1 MPRHTPRSR
10 SFTAS
15 LPTMTPHAAIRRNTE
30 NFHERSGRGVTA
42 TGSGAVHLS
51 VGCAVARGS
60 ELGAAMHSY
69 DYWLILAFFA
79 LVLIPAP
86 FLGRFYYKVM
96 EGQRTWLSPI
106 LGPVERGC
114 YRVAGVD
121 PQAEQSWQKYTLA
134 LLAFNLAGF
143 LLLFAILLF
152 QDHLPL
158 NPQNLPGQEWTL
170 AFNTA
175 VSFMTN
181 TNWQSYSGEASLSY
195 LSQMA
200 GLTVQNFVSAA
211 TGLAVLVALCRGISR
226 RSTATLGNFWVDMT
240 RATLYGL
247 LPMCLV
253 LALFLVWQGV
263 PQTFAH
269 YVNAVTMQGVDQ
281 VIPLGPAASQIAI
294 KQLGTNGGGFFGVN
308 SAHPFEDPTAWAN
321 LFELSAIILI
331 PVALVFTFG
340 HYVKD
345 LRQSRAILGCM
356 LALFL
361 IGGATSLWA
370 EYQPNPT
377 LNNPAVEQ
385 TAPLEGKEARF
396 GTTGTVLWSVTTTA
410 ASNGSVNGMHDSL
423 NPLSGMVALVNM
435 MVGEVIFGGV
445 GAGLY
450 GMLLNVLIAVFAA
463 GLPGPAG
470 AISNPGP
477 HGFSQLLY
485 AYTSASA
492 NNGSAFGGLSANT
505 PFHNLMLGLG
515 MLIGRFGYILP
526 VLALAGSLAMKKT
539 APIGQNSFPTHG
551 PLFVTLLTVTI
562 LLVGGLTFLPTLALG
577 PIAEHLS
584 MGF

>member
-1 MPRHTPRSR
+1 
-10 SFTAS
+10 
-15 LPTMTPHAAIRRNTE
+15 
-30 NFHERSGRGVTA
+30 
-42 TGSGAVHLS
+42 
-51 VGCAVARGS
+51 
-60 ELGAAMHSY
+60 MHSY
-69 DYWLILAFFA
+69 DYA
-79 LVLIPAP
+79 LVLAFLALVLVPAP
-86 FLGRFYYKVM
+86 WLGRFYYKVM
-96 EGQRTWLSPI
+96 EGQRTWLTPVV
-106 LGPVERGC
+106 GPVEKLC

-121 PQAEQSWQKYTLA
+121 PSNEQSWRTYALA
-134 LLAFNLAGF
+134 LLMFNLVGF
-143 LLLFAILLF
+143 LLLFSVLVF
-152 QDHLPL
+152 QQYLPL
-158 NPQNLPGQEWTL
+158 NPQQLPGQEWTQ

-175 VSFMTN
+175 VSFVTN

-195 LSQMA
+195 LSQMI

-226 RSTATLGNFWVDMT
+226 RSASTLGNFWADMT

-247 LPMCLV
+247 LPLCLL

-269 YVNAVTMQGVDQ
+269 YVNAVTMQGADQ

-308 SAHPFEDPTAWAN
+308 SAHPFENPTAWSN
-321 LFELSAIILI
+321 LFELASIILI

-345 LRQSRAILGCM
+345 LRQSRAIIACM

-361 IGGATSLWA
+361 IGGGTALYA
-370 EYQPNPT
+370 EYQPNPA
-377 LNNPAVEQ
+377 LNSPQVEQ
-385 TAPLEGKEARF
+385 SAPLEGKEVRF
-396 GTTGTVLWSVTTTA
+396 GTTGTVLWTETTTA

-450 GMLLNVLIAVFAA
+450 GMLLNVLIAVFLA
-463 GLPGPAG
+463 GLMIGRTPQYLGKKLQAKEVQWLVITLLVMPVGVLVLGAVAAVLPGAV
-470 AISNPGP
+470 ASVSNPGP
-477 HGFSQLLY
+477 HGFSQILY
-485 AYTSASA
+485 AFTSASA
-492 NNGSAFGGLSANT
+492 NNGSAFAGLNANT
-505 PFHNLMLGLG
+505 PFYNLMLGVG

-526 VLALAGSLAMKKT
+526 VLALAGSLALKKK
-539 APIGQNSFPTHG
+539 APIDQNSFPTHG
-551 PLFVTLLTVTI
+551 PLFVALLTMTI

-577 PIAEHLS
+577 PIAEQLTQ
-584 MGF
+584 GF

>member
-1 MPRHTPRSR
+1 
-10 SFTAS
+10 
-15 LPTMTPHAAIRRNTE
+15 
-30 NFHERSGRGVTA
+30 
-42 TGSGAVHLS
+42 
-51 VGCAVARGS
+51 
-60 ELGAAMHSY
+60 MHGY
-69 DYWLILAFFA
+69 DYGLILAFFA

-86 FLGRFYYKVM
+86 FLGRFYYRVM
-96 EGQRTWLSPI
+96 EGQRTWLSPV

-114 YRVAGVD
+114 YRLAGVD
-121 PQAEQSWQKYTLA
+121 HTVEQSWQKYTLA

-143 LLLFAILLF
+143 SLLFAILLL
-152 QDHLPL
+152 QGHLPL
-158 NPQNLPGQEWTL
+158 NPEKVPGMEWTQ

-175 VSFMTN
+175 VSFTTN

-195 LSQMA
+195 LSQML
-200 GLTVQNFVSAA
+200 GLAVQNFVSAA
-211 TGLAVLVALCRGISR
+211 TGLAVLVALCRGIGRKSA
-226 RSTATLGNFWVDMT
+226 ATLGNFWVDMT

-247 LPMCLV
+247 LPLCLL

-269 YVNAVTMQGVDQ
+269 YVHGLTMQGADQ

-308 SAHPFEDPTAWAN
+308 SAHPFENPTAWSN
-321 LFELSAIILI
+321 LFEVASIILI
-331 PVALVFTFG
+331 PAALVFTFG

-345 LRQSRAILGCM
+345 LRQSRAIIACM
-356 LALFL
+356 LVLFL

-370 EYQPNPT
+370 ESQPNPA
-377 LNNPAVEQ
+377 LHNASVEQ

-396 GTTGTVLWSVTTTA
+396 GTTATVLWSVTTTA

-423 NPLSGMVALVNM
+423 NPLSGMVSLVNM

-450 GMLLNVLIAVFAA
+450 GMLLNVLIAVFLAGLMIGRTPEYLGKKLAA
-463 GLPGPAG
+463 REVQLLVVTLLVMPVSVLGLGAIAASLPGPA
-470 AISNPGP
+470 AAVSNPGA

-485 AYTSASA
+485 AYTSAGA
-492 NNGSAFGGLSANT
+492 NNGSAFAGFGANT

-526 VLALAGSLAMKKT
+526 VLALAGSLALKKT
-539 APIGQNSFPTHG
+539 APIGPNSFPAVRDPAHRDH
-551 PLFVTLLTVTI
+551 F
-562 LLVGGLTFLPTLALG
+562 VGGRPDLPADPGPGADCRTPEPGFLR
-577 PIAEHLS
+577 I
-584 MGF
+584 

>member
-1 MPRHTPRSR
+1 
-10 SFTAS
+10 
-15 LPTMTPHAAIRRNTE
+15 
-30 NFHERSGRGVTA
+30 
-42 TGSGAVHLS
+42 
-51 VGCAVARGS
+51 
-60 ELGAAMHSY
+60 MHSY
-69 DYWLILAFFA
+69 DYALILAFFA
-79 LVLIPAP
+79 LVLVPAP

-96 EGQRTWLSPI
+96 EGQRTWLTPVF
-106 LGPVERGC
+106 GPVEKVC

-121 PQAEQSWQKYTLA
+121 PDTEQSWQKYTLA

-143 LLLFAILLF
+143 VLLFAILLL
-152 QDHLPL
+152 QQYLPL
-158 NPQNLPGQEWTL
+158 NPQQLPGQEWTQ

-175 VSFMTN
+175 VSFVTN

-195 LSQMA
+195 FSQMA

-226 RSTATLGNFWVDMT
+226 RSAQTLGNFWVDMT

-247 LPMCLV
+247 LPLCLV

-269 YVNAVTMQGVDQ
+269 YVNALTLQGVDQ

-308 SAHPFEDPTAWAN
+308 SAHPFENPSAWSN
-321 LFELSAIILI
+321 LFEMASIILI

-345 LRQSRAILGCM
+345 LRQSRAIIACM

-361 IGGATSLWA
+361 IGGGTALYA

-377 LNNPAVEQ
+377 LNSPLVEQ
-385 TAPLEGKEARF
+385 TAPLEGKEVRF
-396 GTTGTVLWSVTTTA
+396 GTTGTVLWTETTTA

-423 NPLSGMVALVNM
+423 NPISGMVALVNM

-450 GMLLNVLIAVFAA
+450 GMLLNVLIAVFLA
-463 GLPGPAG
+463 GLMIGRTPEYLGKKLQAKEVQLLVVTLLVMPVGVLVLG
-470 AISNPGP
+470 AIAAVLPSAVASVSNPGP
-477 HGFSQLLY
+477 HGFSQILY
-485 AYTSASA
+485 AFTSASA
-492 NNGSAFGGLSANT
+492 NNGSAFAGLSANT
-505 PFHNLMLGLG
+505 PFYNLMLGLG

-539 APIGQNSFPTHG
+539 APIGQDSFPTHG
-551 PLFVTLLTVTI
+551 PLFVALLTVTI

-577 PIAEHLS
+577 PIAEQLTL
-584 MGF
+584 GF

>member
-1 MPRHTPRSR
+1 MPRHTPQSR
-10 SFTAS
+10 SFTAT
-15 LPTMTPHAAIRRNTE
+15 LRTMTPHAAIRRNTE

-175 VSFMTN
+175 ISFMTN

-211 TGLAVLVALCRGISR
+211 TGLAVLVALCRGIGR
-226 RSTATLGNFWVDMT
+226 KSTKTLGNFWVDMT

-247 LPMCLV
+247 LPLCLV
-253 LALFLVWQGV
+253 MALFLVWQGV

-308 SAHPFEDPTAWAN
+308 SAHPFENPTPLSNFLEMLAI
-321 LFELSAIILI
+321 LLIPSAI
-331 PVALVFTFG
+331 VYSYGVLVG
-340 HYVKD
+340 NR
-345 LRQSRAILGCM
+345 RQGWSIYAAMLAIL
-356 LALFL
+356 L
-361 IGGATSLWA
+361 GGVVLSLHA
-370 EYQPNPT
+370 EYQF
-377 LNNPAVEQ
+377 NPAQ
-385 TAPLEGKEARF
+385 GGLNLLEGKEARF
-396 GTTGTVLWSVTTTA
+396 GVANSVLWADVTTVT
-410 ASNGSVNGMHDSL
+410 SNGSVNSMHDS
-423 NPLSGMVALVNM
+423 
-435 MVGEVIFGGV
+435 
-445 GAGLY
+445 
-450 GMLLNVLIAVFAA
+450 
-463 GLPGPAG
+463 
-470 AISNPGP
+470 
-477 HGFSQLLY
+477 
-485 AYTSASA
+485 
-492 NNGSAFGGLSANT
+492 
-505 PFHNLMLGLG
+505 
-515 MLIGRFGYILP
+515 
-526 VLALAGSLAMKKT
+526 
-539 APIGQNSFPTHG
+539 
-551 PLFVTLLTVTI
+551 
-562 LLVGGLTFLPTLALG
+562 
-577 PIAEHLS
+577 
-584 MGF
+584 